1 MLPVIGILISVL
13 VFEAATILST
23 SMCVNSGNHR
33 HLEKTHRRKRRR
45 HRRHRGRGLAPG
57 YLGALGGEVGY
68 AKLIAKLTVQH
79 LEWTMDLMNVV
90 N

>member
-1 MLPVIGILISVL
+1 MLPVIGVLISVL

-57 YLGALGGEVGY
+57 YLGEVGY

>member
-1 MLPVIGILISVL
+1 MTQKINWSAHDIKSAMLPVIGILISVL

-23 SMCVNSGNHR
+23 SMCVNSGNRR

-57 YLGALGGEVGY
+57 YLGALGG
-68 AKLIAKLTVQH
+68 
-79 LEWTMDLMNVV
+79 
-90 N
+90 